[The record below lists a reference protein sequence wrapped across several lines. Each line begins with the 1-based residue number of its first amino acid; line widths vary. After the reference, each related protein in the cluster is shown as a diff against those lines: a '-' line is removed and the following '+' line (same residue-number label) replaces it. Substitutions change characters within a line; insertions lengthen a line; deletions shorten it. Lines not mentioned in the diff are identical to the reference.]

1 MADEAESSDAQS
13 GVDVIRESAR
23 AHEPDRYIAALLSP
37 VPARAPLIALAA
49 FTGEINKISRV
60 VSDPH
65 LAEIRLQWWRDAVLA
80 PQAVLTGNPVAD
92 SIIPVVAGRED
103 LRALTDTWL
112 DAVAQTFYQAEP
124 ASEAALFTEMEALE
138 GIPFLL
144 AARIC
149 GAPATSELNE
159 MTKGAGRAYGLSR
172 LGLAMAQSLARGR
185 LPLPKLPQTGWSPRS
200 GGEPLDQAIAKR
212 YIGQQARAARD
223 AVRPQF
229 RHGSPAQRA
238 AMLPLAL
245 VGPYL
250 RACEKQDHDL
260 VRDIGDVA
268 PLVRVWRIWRAHL
281 TGRLSR

>member
-1 MADEAESSDAQS
+1 MADGSDSSDARS
-13 GVDVIRESAR
+13 GLDVIRESAR

-37 VPARAPLIALAA
+37 APARAHLIALAA
-49 FTGEINKISRV
+49 LTGEINKISRV

-80 PQAVLTGNPVAD
+80 PQVVSTGNPVAD
-92 SIIPVVAGRED
+92 AIIPVIAERED
-103 LRALTDTWL
+103 LRALTGTWL
-112 DAVAQTFYQAEP
+112 DVLAQTFYQAEP
-124 ASEAALFTEMEALE
+124 ASEAALFTEMEVLE
-138 GIPFLL
+138 GTPFWL
-144 AARIC
+144 AARMC
-149 GAPATSELNE
+149 GAPATSELSE
-159 MTKGAGRAYGLSR
+159 TCKAAGRAYGLSR
-172 LGLAMAQSLARGR
+172 LGLAMAQSFARGR
-185 LPLPKLPQTGWSPRS
+185 LPLPKLPVAGWSPRS
-200 GGEPLDQAIAKR
+200 AGEPLNQAIAKR

-245 VGPYL
+245 VEPYL

-260 VRDIGDVA
+260 LRDIGDVA

-281 TGRLSR
+281 TGRL

>member
-1 MADEAESSDAQS
+1 MAGGADSSDAQS
-13 GVDVIRESAR
+13 GIDVIRESAR

-37 VPARAPLIALAA
+37 APARAPLIALAA

-80 PQAVLTGNPVAD
+80 PQAVSTGNPVAD
-92 SIIPVVAGRED
+92 AISPVVAGRED
-103 LRALTDTWL
+103 LREVTDTWL

-138 GIPFLL
+138 GTPFLL

-159 MTKGAGRAYGLSR
+159 MTKAAGRAYGLSR
-172 LGLAMAQSLARGR
+172 LGLAMAQNFARSR
-185 LPLPKLPQTGWSPRS
+185 FPLPKLPQTGWSPRS
-200 GGEPLDQAIAKR
+200 GPEPLDQAVAKR

-238 AMLPLAL
+238 ALLPLAL
-245 VGPYL
+245 VEPYL

-260 VRDIGDVA
+260 LRDIGDVA

-281 TGRLSR
+281 TGRL

>member
-1 MADEAESSDAQS
+1 MAGGAESSDAQS
-13 GVDVIRESAR
+13 GIDVIRESGR

-37 VPARAPLIALAA
+37 APARAPLIALAA

-80 PQAVLTGNPVAD
+80 PQAVTTGNPIAD
-92 SIIPVVAGRED
+92 AIIPVVAGRED
-103 LRALTDTWL
+103 LRALTGTWL
-112 DAVAQTFYQAEP
+112 DTVAQTFYQAEP
-124 ASEAALFTEMEALE
+124 ASEAALFTEMEVLE
-138 GIPFLL
+138 GTPFLL

-149 GAPATSELNE
+149 GAPATSQLNE
-159 MTKGAGRAYGLSR
+159 TSKTAGRAYGLSR
-172 LGLAMAQSLARGR
+172 LGLAMAQSLARNR
-185 LPLPKLPQTGWSPRS
+185 LPLPKLPEAGWSPRS
-200 GGEPLDQAIAKR
+200 TAEPLNQVLAKR
-212 YIGQQARAARD
+212 YIAQQARAARD

-238 AMLPLAL
+238 ALLPLAL
-245 VGPYL
+245 VEPYL

-260 VRDIGDVA
+260 LRDIGGVA

-281 TGRLSR
+281 TGRL

>member
-1 MADEAESSDAQS
+1 LLSPAP
-13 GVDVIRESAR
+13 AR
-23 AHEPDRYIAALLSP
+23 AH
-37 VPARAPLIALAA
+37 LIALAA

-80 PQAVLTGNPVAD
+80 QHLVSTGNPVAD
-92 SIIPVVAGRED
+92 AIIPVIAGRED
-103 LRALTDTWL
+103 LRALTGTWL
-112 DAVAQTFYQAEP
+112 DVRAQTFYQAEP
-124 ASEAALFTEMEALE
+124 ASEAALFTEMEVLE
-138 GIPFLL
+138 GTPFLL

-159 MTKGAGRAYGLSR
+159 TCKAAGRAYGLSR
-172 LGLAMAQSLARGR
+172 LGLAMAQSFARGR
-185 LPLPKLPQTGWSPRS
+185 LPLPKLPVAGWSPRS
-200 GGEPLDQAIAKR
+200 AGEPLIQAIAKR

-223 AVRPQF
+223 AVRPHF

-245 VGPYL
+245 VEPYL

-260 VRDIGDVA
+260 LRDIGDVA

-281 TGRLSR
+281 TGRL